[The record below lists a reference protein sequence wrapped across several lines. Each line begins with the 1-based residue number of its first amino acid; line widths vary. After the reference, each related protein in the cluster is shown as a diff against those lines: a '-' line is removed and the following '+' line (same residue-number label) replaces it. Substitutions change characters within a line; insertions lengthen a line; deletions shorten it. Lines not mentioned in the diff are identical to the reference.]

1 MSNLPDGGYIVIGV
15 DEEDNE
21 FKRTGV
27 DEIDRKTYRLDLMRD
42 QISKYAD
49 PMVDLNLS
57 FPVDSYRVLLCS
69 YKNIFFS

>member
-27 DEIDRKTYRLDLMRD
+27 DEIDRKTYCLDLMRD

-49 PMVDLNLS
+49 LWW
-57 FPVDSYRVLLCS
+57 
-69 YKNIFFS
+69 I